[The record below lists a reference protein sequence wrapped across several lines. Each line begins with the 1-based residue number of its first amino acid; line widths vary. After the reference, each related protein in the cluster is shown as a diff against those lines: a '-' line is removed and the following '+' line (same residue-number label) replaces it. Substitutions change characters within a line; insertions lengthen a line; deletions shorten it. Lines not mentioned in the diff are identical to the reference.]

1 MLKKVVTGLVVLVAI
16 VFAYR
21 YYMNWR
27 TQRAAAE
34 GDVAGLGA
42 DPQTA
47 SGRSSSPTDTY
58 AASPSAVSAAPSAA
72 SSSDSVKAKAA
83 DPVPTPAPAPAP
95 AASATS
101 TTSAPVLPASAPA
114 TDTLTPNAPNG
125 MAFGGKGVYQW
136 YRQGNLTWRINT
148 QTGKSCIIY
157 ATMDEWRKEV
167 VMKNG
172 CGHSA

>member
-1 MLKKVVTGLVVLVAI
+1 
-16 VFAYR
+16 
-21 YYMNWR
+21 
-27 TQRAAAE
+27 
-34 GDVAGLGA
+34 
-42 DPQTA
+42 
-47 SGRSSSPTDTY
+47 
-58 AASPSAVSAAPSAA
+58 
-72 SSSDSVKAKAA
+72 
-83 DPVPTPAPAPAP
+83 
-95 AASATS
+95 
-101 TTSAPVLPASAPA
+101 VLPASAPA